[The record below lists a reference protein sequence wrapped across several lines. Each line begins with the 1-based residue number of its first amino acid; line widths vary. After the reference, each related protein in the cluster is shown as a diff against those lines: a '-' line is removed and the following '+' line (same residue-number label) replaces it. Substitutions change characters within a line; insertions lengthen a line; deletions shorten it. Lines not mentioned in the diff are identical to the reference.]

1 MSSMTGFTD
10 EMIKIS
16 ASMCATRGSKA
27 RSGRRPIRAAKLVK
41 KAQSPVV
48 QGGGALS
55 RSLPFLKAH
64 HRTLGV
70 MGGTAAGVLGIQ
82 RGIEDIR
89 MAEQMRAAMKNRQ

>member
-1 MSSMTGFTD
+1 MSSMTSFTD

-16 ASMCATRGSKA
+16 ASMCATKSSKS

-41 KAQSPVV
+41 KAQTPVV
-48 QGGGALS
+48 RTGGAMS
-55 RSLPFLKAH
+55 RTLPFLKAH
-64 HRTLGV
+64 HRTLGI
-70 MGGTAAGVLGIQ
+70 MGGTTAGVLGIQ